1 MGTHLS
7 ALTSC
12 ASRRSNSINRNRW
25 PNFRKEHPDGNP
37 SWANRSTTSTTTT
50 RSTSSLLSRHYH
62 SQASV
67 DAIGHCTDTNV
78 KSSQQQ
84 HHRSIEYDEKVGREK
99 RSSTNASASASLER
113 DLSGEGFQEEVD
125 SILDSINFT
134 LTDSLRTLYG
144 PTTDVILET
153 EIMTTETMTTM
164 KKRRTVIQNSQESKL
179 RRLSGGSCFGGVK
192 TRSEKLWDSSCDD
205 VIKDIFHQI
214 YAQKI
219 VVSTPTHPSHVAH
232 WPHMAECWISIVKFV
247 PLSLLFN
254 AISKRIELER
264 WEWSQIEGNL
274 S

>member
-37 SWANRSTTSTTTT
+37 SWATRSTTSTTTT
-50 RSTSSLLSRHYH
+50 RSTSSLLSRHYQ
-62 SQASV
+62 SDASV
-67 DAIGHCTDTNV
+67 DAIGHCMDINV

-84 HHRSIEYDEKVGREK
+84 QQQHRSIEYDEKC
-99 RSSTNASASASLER
+99 NASASLER
-113 DLSGEGFQEEVD
+113 DLSGEGYREEVD

-144 PTTDVILET
+144 PTKDVIT
-153 EIMTTETMTTM
+153 TTETDMTTTGTTTT
-164 KKRRTVIQNSQESKL
+164 KKRRWTGES
-179 RRLSGGSCFGGVK
+179 
-192 TRSEKLWDSSCDD
+192 LWDSSCDE

-219 VVSTPTHPSHVAH
+219 VVSTFTRPSHVAH
-232 WPHMAECWISIVKFV
+232 
-247 PLSLLFN
+247 
-254 AISKRIELER
+254 
-264 WEWSQIEGNL
+264 
-274 S
+274 

>member
-12 ASRRSNSINRNRW
+12 ASRRSNSINRNRR
-25 PNFRKEHPDGNP
+25 PNFRKEYPDGNP
-37 SWANRSTTSTTTT
+37 SWATRSTTSTTTT
-50 RSTSSLLSRHYH
+50 RSTSSLLSRHYQ
-62 SQASV
+62 SDASV
-67 DAIGHCTDTNV
+67 DAIGHCMDINV

-84 HHRSIEYDEKVGREK
+84 QQQHRSIEYDEKC
-99 RSSTNASASASLER
+99 NASASLER

-144 PTTDVILET
+144 PTTDVITTTEFET

-232 WPHMAECWISIVKFV
+232 
-247 PLSLLFN
+247 
-254 AISKRIELER
+254 
-264 WEWSQIEGNL
+264 
-274 S
+274 